1 MRQLPQVSHLERTEG
16 SKQLIIE
23 PGTYQG
29 KPMASLHK
37 STLALII
44 GGSVFLA
51 ACGGGSRSD
60 DPGASEPPPTSTQD
74 DGCSGSCVNAGSFLT
89 VADVQ
94 QVIAR
99 AANEASAQGMPA
111 TIAVTDRVGNVLAVY
126 KMSGAPD
133 SFTIRSGKGAIGGI
147 EEINV
152 LPTQLAAIAKS
163 VTGSYLA
170 SEGNAFTTRT
180 ASQIIQENFNP
191 GEGGQPSGPLFG
203 VQFSQLACSDFV
215 QRQPDSPN
223 VGPKR
228 TPLGLS
234 ADPGGLPLYK
244 DGVPVGGIG
253 IESDGIY
260 TLDLS
265 IIDFDRDPDELIAV
279 AGTFGRAAPNDRRAN
294 RITLDGKTARYTDV
308 ATEDLATDP
317 SAAPGF
323 ASLSGELL
331 AVTGYFDGN
340 IRQGTVFGQPASGIR
355 ADTSDYPGLDAFV
368 VVDEANNNRFP
379 PIAGTDGAN
388 ALTENEVRVL
398 LQEALAVANRARA
411 QIRRPTG
418 TQARVSLSVVDTNGV
433 ILGITRTRDAP
444 IFGLDVSLQKART
457 AAFYSGPNAGNDLR
471 SAPNAIYR
479 NTDATPS
486 GEEIVLADYVTDAKA
501 FLDSPTALDDGAFA
515 FADRS
520 GGNLS
525 RPFYPDGLPNTEH
538 GPFSKPF
545 ARWSP
550 FSDGLQLDLVLN
562 QVVNHLFFVL
572 GAVANDVPKNCTSIG
587 RLPNGIQI
595 FPGSVPIYRGNTL
608 VGGIG
613 VSGDGVD
620 QDDMISFLG
629 LHNAGQILG
638 SINNAPPEIRADQL
652 TPKGVRLRFI
662 NCPQSPFIDSNEQN
676 VCEGK

>member
-1 MRQLPQVSHLERTEG
+1 
-16 SKQLIIE
+16 
-23 PGTYQG
+23 
-29 KPMASLHK
+29 MASVHK
-37 STLALII
+37 TTVALLF
-44 GGSVFLA
+44 GTTVFLGG
-51 ACGGGSRSD
+51 CGGGSRSD
-60 DPGASEPPPTSTQD
+60 DPGASEPPPTTTQS
-74 DGCSGSCVNAGSFLT
+74 DGCTGSCVNANSFLT

-94 QVIAR
+94 QVIAQ
-99 AANEASAQGMPA
+99 AANEAAAQGSPA

-133 SFTIRSGKGAIGGI
+133 SFTVRSGKGAIGGL
-147 EEINV
+147 EELNV
-152 LPTQLAAIAKS
+152 LPSELAAIAKS
-163 VTGSYLA
+163 ITGSYLA

-203 VQFSQLACSDFV
+203 VQFSQLACSDFI
-215 QRQPDSPN
+215 QRQPESPN

-260 TLDLS
+260 TLDKV

-279 AGTFGRAAPNDRRAN
+279 AGTFGLAAPNDRRAN
-294 RITLDGKTARYTDV
+294 RITLDGKNARYTDV
-308 ATEDLATDP
+308 TSADLATDP
-317 SAAPGF
+317 ASAPGF
-323 ASLSGELL
+323 ASLSGELRPI
-331 AVTGYFDGN
+331 TGYFDGN
-340 IRQGTVFGQPASGIR
+340 IRAGTVFGQPESGIR
-355 ADTSDYPGLDAFV
+355 ADTTDYPGLDAFV
-368 VVDEANNNRFP
+368 VVDEDNNNRFAP
-379 PIAGTDGAN
+379 MAGTDGAN
-388 ALTENEVRVL
+388 ALSESEVRIL
-398 LQEALAVANRARA
+398 LQEALAIANRTRA

-418 TQARVSLSVVDTNGV
+418 TPARVSISVVDTNGA

-444 IFGLDVSLQKART
+444 VFGLDVSLQKART
-457 AAFYSGPNAGNDLR
+457 ATFYSGPNAGDDLR

-479 NTDATPS
+479 NADATPS
-486 GEEIVLADYVTDAKA
+486 GEEIVMADYVTDAKA

-525 RPFYPDGLPNTEH
+525 RPTYPDGTTNSEH
-538 GPFSKPF
+538 GPFSKTF
-545 ARWSP
+545 DRWSP
-550 FSDGLQLDLVLN
+550 FSNGLQLDMVLN
-562 QVVNHLFFVL
+562 QFVNHVFFIL
-572 GAVANDVPKNCTSIG
+572 GAVAEDVPKNCTSIG
-587 RLPNGIQI
+587 RLANGIQI

-629 LHNAGQILG
+629 LHNAGEILG
-638 SINNAPPEIRADQL
+638 TINNAPPEIRADQL
-652 TPKGVRLRFI
+652 TPKGVRLRYI
-662 NCPQSPFIDSNEQN
+662 NCPQSPYIDSQEQN